1 MNGQVR
7 WTAKLPA
14 IILGVASLLGAGV
27 ATRNGRVIAG
37 VVLILLG
44 AAFVIYSFTLK
55 SWCELNQNAWQNNWG
70 ELSFNGTLGE
80 CIRSKSWFS
89 F

>member
-1 MNGQVR
+1 MNAQVR

-37 VVLILLG
+37 VVLVLLG
-44 AAFVIYSFTLK
+44 AAFVIYSFTIK
-55 SWCELNQNAWQNNWG
+55 EWCELNQNAWQNTWG
-70 ELSFNGTLGE
+70 DLSFNGSLGE
-80 CIRSKSWFS
+80 CIRQRSVFS

>member
-1 MNGQVR
+1 MNAQVK

-37 VVLILLG
+37 VVLVLLA

-55 SWCELNQNAWQNNWG
+55 SWCELNQNAWQNTWG
-70 ELSFNGTLGE
+70 DLSFNGSLGE